1 MKEIKGMVSVIV
13 PFYNRENFLR
23 NCIESLISQTYK
35 NIEIILVDDGSSDRS
50 RKICKEYE
58 SKNSSVKLI
67 AKDKNEGVVK
77 ARKAG
82 VDFCN
87 GEFVMFVDSDDRPKL
102 DMVQVAVEANK
113 ESKYDLVIFNFKSE
127 IRPHLYRYFDILE
140 LDGNI
145 EDFYKKIH
153 KFYQS
158 VYLTYV
164 FNKLY
169 KAKYLKNNENFFKY
183 NYKIA
188 EDLQLNLGYFEN
200 RKTIKI
206 INKVLYTYNMINES
220 SASKKC
226 FAEYYDHQFSI
237 HKVWKEFLAKHCNI
251 KENELLQ
258 KMFFGD
264 TRDKVF
270 YTARTYVVAKDL
282 NLYEKLEFLKYI
294 VNDQKNNEAFKDENC
309 SKEDEKKLGFIIRK
323 NQWLSFYDFIKQ
335 RL

>member
-1 MKEIKGMVSVIV
+1 
-13 PFYNRENFLR
+13 
-23 NCIESLISQTYK
+23 
-35 NIEIILVDDGSSDRS
+35 
-50 RKICKEYE
+50 
-58 SKNSSVKLI
+58 
-67 AKDKNEGVVK
+67 
-77 ARKAG
+77 
-82 VDFCN
+82 
-87 GEFVMFVDSDDRPKL
+87 MFVDSDDRPKL

-200 RKTIKI
+200 HKTIK
-206 INKVLYTYNMINES
+206 
-220 SASKKC
+220 
-226 FAEYYDHQFSI
+226 
-237 HKVWKEFLAKHCNI
+237 
-251 KENELLQ
+251 
-258 KMFFGD
+258 
-264 TRDKVF
+264 
-270 YTARTYVVAKDL
+270 
-282 NLYEKLEFLKYI
+282 
-294 VNDQKNNEAFKDENC
+294 
-309 SKEDEKKLGFIIRK
+309 
-323 NQWLSFYDFIKQ
+323 
-335 RL
+335 